1 VIRRQNAPVTSRPA
15 PGLLAVGF
23 ALFVLYVVWGSTY
36 LAISYAIETIPPL
49 LGAGGRFLLA
59 GGVLFGLLGLRGAL
73 RGERIDART
82 WRSAAI
88 VGIALLVGGNGL
100 VVLAEQ
106 TIPSGI
112 TALLVATVPIWMAF
126 FESVVS
132 RRRPS
137 LLVLGGLAAGFIGVA
152 MLVAPT
158 GAAQLDIGGMALGL
172 ASPICWAAGSVYAR
186 RTVLPRSPFVTTAM
200 EMVVGGVTLLA
211 LAGATGEV
219 ARFDPGAASTESIV
233 ALGYLVLFGSL
244 AGFTAYIWL
253 LHNVSPTTASTYAYV
268 NPVVAIAL
276 GAWIRDEP
284 IGPRTIIAAAIIVAA
299 VVAMV
304 SGRFTQAAP
313 DSPPPK
319 AAHRS
324 ITDA

>member
-1 VIRRQNAPVTSRPA
+1 MIPRTAPS
-15 PGLLAVGF
+15 LLAVGF
-23 ALFVLYVVWGSTY
+23 ALLVVYLVWGSTY

-59 GGVLFGLLGLRGAL
+59 GGLLFAFLAVRGVL
-73 RGERIDART
+73 RGERLDART
-82 WRSAAI
+82 WRSTAI

-106 TIPSGI
+106 YIPSGI
-112 TALLVATVPIWMAF
+112 AALLVATVPIWMAL
-126 FESVVS
+126 FEAIAS
-132 RRRPS
+132 RRRPGFI
-137 LLVLGGLAAGFIGVA
+137 VVGGLVAGFIGVA
-152 MLVAPT
+152 LLVAPSDPVMR
-158 GAAQLDIGGMALGL
+158 LDLVGIGMGL
-172 ASPICWAAGSVYAR
+172 LSPVCWAAGSVYAR
-186 RTVLPRSPFVTTAM
+186 RAVMPSSPFVTTAM
-200 EMVVGGVTLLA
+200 EMVIGGATMIA

-219 ARFDPGAASTESIV
+219 ARFEPAEASTASIV
-233 ALGYLVLFGSL
+233 ALGYLVIAGSL

-253 LHNVSPTTASTYAYV
+253 LHNVATTTASTYAYV

-284 IGPRTIIAAAIIVAA
+284 IGPRTIVAAAIIVAA

-304 SGRFTQAAP
+304 SGRPREGARDERP
-313 DSPPPK
+313 E

-324 ITDA
+324 VTDA